1 MHLEMKEELLFAILF
16 FGFRFFPASLLIPDN
31 IEFPS
36 PNAGADPMESVALA
50 LPVTDVPPPSLLASA
65 PSADSR
71 PSLACSFMLALR
83 VPDLAL
89 LFVSTR

>member
-16 FGFRFFPASLLIPDN
+16 FGFRFFPASLLVPDN

-50 LPVTDVPPPSLLASA
+50 LPVTDVPPPSLLAGV

-71 PSLACSFMLALR
+71 PSLGCSFMLVLR